1 MSNVLRNIMLFGLC
15 LIFLAGCERAFMDD
29 NPANTPQGNFES
41 LYQTVKNK
49 YSYFT
54 LKGIDWDSVKTHYQP
69 QITSNMSDQELF
81 DVLDS
86 MLYDLRDG
94 HVNLRSS
101 FDLGRNWR
109 WYLDYPVN
117 FNYDVIER
125 NYLGE
130 GYTLAGGLR
139 YTIIDSIGY
148 VYYGSFS
155 SGLSTTGLNAMLADF
170 KDTKGIIVD
179 VRNNGG
185 GSLSN
190 AYALVQR
197 LIPEEKEVLRTFDKT
212 GPAPNDFGNGVSIRL
227 SPSLQGHYNGR
238 VVILT
243 NRSCYSA
250 TTFFT
255 GMMSNFEH
263 VTLIGDQ
270 TGGGG
275 GLPID
280 FELPNGWY
288 YRFSGTISLLPNGYN
303 IELGIVPDI
312 SLNNDPAINAQ
323 GTDEIL
329 ERALTELR

>member
-1 MSNVLRNIMLFGLC
+1 MLLFT
-15 LIFLAGCERAFMDD
+15 FLAGCERALID
-29 NPANTPQGNFES
+29 NNPTNSPQGNFES
-41 LYQTVKNK
+41 LYQNVKNK
-49 YSYFT
+49 YSFFA

-69 QITSNMSDQELF
+69 QVTPNMSDQALF

-94 HVNLRSS
+94 HVNLISP
-101 FDLGRNWR
+101 FDLGRNWQ
-109 WYLDYPVN
+109 WYLNYPVN
-117 FNYDVIER
+117 FNFDVVER
-125 NYLGE
+125 NYLSE
-130 GYTLAGGLR
+130 GHTIAGGLR
-139 YTIIDSIGY
+139 YAIIDSIGY

-155 SGLSTTGLNAMLADF
+155 SALTTTGLNAMLEHF
-170 KDTKGIIVD
+170 KDTKGLIVD

-190 AYALVQR
+190 AYALAQR
-197 LIPEEKEVLRTFDKT
+197 LIPEKKEVLRTYDKT
-212 GPAPNDFGNGVSIRL
+212 GPDPNDFGNGVSITL
-227 SPSLQGHYNGR
+227 SPSSQGYYSKPIA
-238 VVILT
+238 ILI

-250 TTFFT
+250 TTFFS

-288 YRFSGTISLLPNGYN
+288 YRFSGSVSVLPNGYN
-303 IELGIVPDI
+303 IELGIIPDI
-312 SLNNDPAINAQ
+312 PLNNNPVLNAQ

-329 ERALTELR
+329 ERALDELR